1 MLNNEKINIM
11 SRLALYEQKEK
22 EDISMSKYYKTD
34 YIRLQILKT
43 IVSVTVG
50 YFLIILMIGIYKT
63 EYIISHAVSLDYVEI
78 GKIILGTYIL
88 VLFVYTIIT
97 ILVCSHKYDKSR
109 RRLSKYYKYLKR
121 LDRIYKEGQID
132 E

>member
-11 SRLALYEQKEK
+11 SRLALFEQKEK

-43 IVSVTVG
+43 IVSVTIG
-50 YFLIILMIGIYKT
+50 YLLILLMIGIYKA
-63 EYIISHAVSLDYVEI
+63 EYIISHAVSLDYVGI
-78 GKIILGTYIL
+78 GKIILGVYIL
-88 VLFVYTIIT
+88 ILFAYTIIT

-109 RRLSKYYKYLKR
+109 RNLSGYYKFLKR
-121 LDRIYKEGQID
+121 LDRIYQEGQID